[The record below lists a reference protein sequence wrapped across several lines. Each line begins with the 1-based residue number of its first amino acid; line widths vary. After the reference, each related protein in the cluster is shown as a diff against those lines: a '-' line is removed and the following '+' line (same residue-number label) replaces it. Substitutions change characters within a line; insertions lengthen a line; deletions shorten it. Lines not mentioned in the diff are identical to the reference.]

1 MQVSDLI
8 RYNHI
13 VRGLYFDTF
22 AKLPWDEVTA
32 NKGLSFDSMRN
43 VFLHLTIVEDR
54 WISYIIPGRFK
65 EWANPDVD
73 TFYDMDSLKRYVDAV
88 KGRTEAYLAKLSS
101 EELGRQI
108 TVPWGDKPHVQ
119 ISVEAGLTHM
129 VLEDMI
135 HYGELSAALWQMGL
149 EAPYM
154 GFWRYGI
161 SKPVSASFEPKLPK

>member
-1 MQVSDLI
+1 MQITDLI
-8 RYNHI
+8 RYNHV
-13 VRGLYFDTF
+13 VRGLYFDAF

-73 TFYDMDSLKRYVDAV
+73 TFYDMDSLKRYADAV
-88 KGRTEAYLAKLSS
+88 KAKTETYLANLTA
-101 EELGRQI
+101 EELNRQI
-108 TVPWGDKPHVQ
+108 TVPFGDKPTK
-119 ISVEAGLTHM
+119 ITVEKGLTHM

-135 HYGELSAALWQMGL
+135 HYGELSAAVWQMGL

-154 GFWRYGI
+154 GFWRFGI
-161 SKPVSASFEPKLPK
+161 SEPVSISFEPKKQP